1 MTAYTEYAGHS
12 FFYDGRQEARAYFD
26 RVWSWRWRREWDLIK
41 CGRIDADG
49 NILPRD
55 FALEVE

>member
-1 MTAYTEYAGHS
+1 MNPVQVLMLSLRSNWDPAARQVAG
-12 FFYDGRQEARAYFD
+12 
-26 RVWSWRWRREWDLIK
+26 RWLTRW
-41 CGRIDADG
+41 DADG